1 MCIRDSIQ
9 PRVVARTA
17 DTDTT
22 NEARKYENTSYGIG
36 VSVNDQLSVSFTTE
50 EFELTEVDVAVA
62 TDAETSATPVTSVD
76 TIQAAYNVGGMTVAI
91 GHAEADEISY
101 NGDNG
106 TANDEHDNTQ
116 TFISV
121 KMAF

>member
-1 MCIRDSIQ
+1 M
-9 PRVVARTA
+9 
-17 DTDTT
+17 
-22 NEARKYENTSYGIG
+22 
-36 VSVNDQLSVSFTTE
+36 
-50 EFELTEVDVAVA
+50 TEVDVAAA
-62 TDAETSATPVTSVD
+62 TDAETSVTPVINVD

-91 GHAEADEISY
+91 GHAEADEINY